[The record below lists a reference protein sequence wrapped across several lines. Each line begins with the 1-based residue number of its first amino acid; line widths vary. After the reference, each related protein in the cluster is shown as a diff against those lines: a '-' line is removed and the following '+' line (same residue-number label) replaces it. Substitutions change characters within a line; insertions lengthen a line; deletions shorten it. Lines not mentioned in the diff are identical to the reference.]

1 MACRAWPELTPG
13 AAAPLISA
21 ERNRLKW
28 LMTWGATVS
37 LVRTTLSRDTIAPS
51 AARA

>member
-1 MACRAWPELTPG
+1 MAWRAWPELTPG

-28 LMTWGATVS
+28 LMTWGAVVS
-37 LVRTTLSRDTIAPS
+37 LVRTTLSRGTMAPFEE
-51 AARA
+51 RA